1 MRSLEADI
9 KEAQKLMRTGYWD
22 AADDLLEQM
31 LSRVIHLQNQVDEL
45 KAQVKQQK
53 MTIKQMDRRIMAN
66 DR

>member
-53 MTIKQMDRRIMAN
+53 MTIKQMDRRIMAG

>member
-1 MRSLEADI
+1 VRNLEADI
-9 KEAQKLMRTGYWD
+9 REAQKLMRSGYWD

-31 LSRVIHLQNQVDEL
+31 LSKALHLQNQVEEL

>member
-22 AADDLLEQM
+22 ATDDLLEQM

-53 MTIKQMDRRIMAN
+53 MTIKQMDRRIMAG